1 MRKHL
6 IYNLMTALGCILMGI
21 AVNAFYI
28 HHQLLSGGI
37 SGIAVMLY
45 YLFGLPMGVITILI
59 NIPLFFLAY
68 RYMDRTYPIRALFG
82 MLAFSFSL
90 DFFSFLIPLA
100 PIHDTLFSCIVG
112 GTLTGIGAAF
122 LYRVGSS
129 SGGTDIVGAIFNK
142 YYSTAISTPG
152 FIINILLMSIAA
164 FLFGLEPALYTLLA
178 SFVSFKVANTFTDGF
193 DYKKNIII
201 ISNEAPAIA
210 QEIIKIVGRGVTF
223 LHGEGAFTHQPRE
236 VLLVVAKL
244 TQLAQIKGIV
254 SNIDPHAFMII
265 HDVTDVMGKGF
276 TNTPAIETKKEKK
289 SE

>member
-1 MRKHL
+1 
-6 IYNLMTALGCILMGI
+6 MTALGCILMGI

-28 HHQLLSGGI
+28 PHQLLSGGI

>member
-6 IYNLMTALGCILMGI
+6 IYNLMTAIGCILMGI
-21 AVNAFYI
+21 SVNAFYI
-28 HHQLLSGGI
+28 PHQLLSGGI

-45 YLFGLPMGVITILI
+45 YLFDLPMGIITILI

-129 SGGTDIVGAIFNK
+129 SGGTDIIGAIFNK

-152 FIINILLMSIAA
+152 FIINILLMAIAA
-164 FLFGLEPALYTLLA
+164 FLFGLEPAL
-178 SFVSFKVANTFTDGF
+178 
-193 DYKKNIII
+193 
-201 ISNEAPAIA
+201 
-210 QEIIKIVGRGVTF
+210 
-223 LHGEGAFTHQPRE
+223 
-236 VLLVVAKL
+236 
-244 TQLAQIKGIV
+244 
-254 SNIDPHAFMII
+254 
-265 HDVTDVMGKGF
+265 
-276 TNTPAIETKKEKK
+276 
-289 SE
+289 

>member
-6 IYNLMTALGCILMGI
+6 IYNIMTALGCILMGI

-28 HHQLLSGGI
+28 PHQLLSGGI

>member
-6 IYNLMTALGCILMGI
+6 IYNLMTAIGCIIMGI

-28 HHQLLSGGI
+28 PHQLLSGGI
-37 SGIAVMLY
+37 GGIAVMLY
-45 YLFGLPMGVITILI
+45 YLFGLPMGIVTILI
-59 NIPLFFLAY
+59 NIPLFLLAY
-68 RYMDRTYPIRALFG
+68 RYMDHSYPLKAVFG
-82 MLAFSFSL
+82 MLAYSFSL

-100 PIHDTLFSCIVG
+100 PIKDTLFSCIVG
-112 GTLTGIGAAF
+112 GTLNGIGAAF

-129 SGGTDIVGAIFNK
+129 SGGTDIIGAIFNK
-142 YYSTAISTPG
+142 HYSIGISTPG
-152 FIINILLMSIAA
+152 FIINIILMAIAGL
-164 FLFGLEPALYTLLA
+164 LFGLEPALYTLLA
-178 SFVSFKVANTFTDGF
+178 SFISFKVANTFTDGF

-201 ISNEAPAIA
+201 ISNQSPVIA

-236 VLLVVAKL
+236 ILLVVAKL

-254 SNIDPHAFMII
+254 SKIDPHAFMII

-276 TNTPAIETKKEKK
+276 TNIPAVKKKHDTE
-289 SE
+289 